1 MEGILSPQLAS
12 NALTT
17 LETVK
22 EMMGI
27 PTEESDPQVDN
38 VLIRLINAASAW
50 VETMTERKL
59 GKNDYR
65 QKCRGTG
72 SQELVLK
79 YYPIVSVQSVTEIG
93 SGKVLPPESYDFD
106 EKGDIGVL
114 YREEGWPYRGYPG
127 GLSGDYLAPQRYS
140 LVEYTAGYVLP
151 KDATA
156 DSPCTLPA
164 DLESL
169 VWEMV
174 EQEYQLRINGA
185 QGLAAFSISD
195 VSWTFD
201 KTQKDSWISTINRYR
216 RI

>member
-1 MEGILSPQLAS
+1 MISMIELAS

-22 EMMGI
+22 EMLGM
-27 PTEESDPQVDN
+27 PVEESASQVDN

-59 GKNDYR
+59 GRSDYR

-72 SQELVLK
+72 SQELVLQH
-79 YYPIVSVQSVTEIG
+79 YPIVSVDSVTEIG
-93 SGKVLPPESYDFD
+93 SGKVLASASYNFD
-106 EKGDIGVL
+106 EKGEIGVL
-114 YREEGWPYRGYPG
+114 YREEGWPYRGYPA
-127 GLSGDYLAPQRYS
+127 GLSGDYIAPQRYL
-140 LVEYTAGYVLP
+140 LVQYTAGYVLP
-151 KDATA
+151 KDATE

-164 DLESL
+164 DLENL

-174 EQEYQLRINGA
+174 EQEYQLRKNGA
-185 QGLAAFSISD
+185 QGLSAFSISD

-201 KTQKDSWISTINRYR
+201 KTQRDSWISTINRYR

>member
-1 MEGILSPQLAS
+1 MVELAA

-22 EMMGI
+22 EMLGI
-27 PTEESDPQVDN
+27 PAEESDPQVDN

-79 YYPIVSVQSVTEIG
+79 HYPIVSVQSVTEIG
-93 SGKVLPPESYDFD
+93 SGKVLPPQSYDFD

-127 GLSGDYLAPQRYS
+127 GLSGDYLAPQRYL

>member
-1 MEGILSPQLAS
+1 MIELAS

-22 EMMGI
+22 EMLGMLA
-27 PTEESDPQVDN
+27 EESAPQVDN

-79 YYPIVSVQSVTEIG
+79 HYPIVSVQSVVEIG
-93 SGKVLPPESYDFD
+93 SGKVLPPQSYDFD

-127 GLSGDYLAPQRYS
+127 GLSGDYLAPQRYL

>member
-1 MEGILSPQLAS
+1 MVELAA

-22 EMMGI
+22 EMLGI
-27 PTEESDPQVDN
+27 PAEESDPQVDN

-79 YYPIVSVQSVTEIG
+79 HYPIVSVQSVTEIG
-93 SGKVLPPESYDFD
+93 SGKVLPPQSYDFD

-127 GLSGDYLAPQRYS
+127 GLSGDYLAPQRYL

-156 DSPCTLPA
+156 DSPCTPPA
-164 DLESL
+164 DLESI

>member
-50 VETMTERKL
+50 VETMIERKL

-79 YYPIVSVQSVTEIG
+79 HYPIVSVQSVTEIG
-93 SGKVLPPESYDFD
+93 SGK
-106 EKGDIGVL
+106 VL

-127 GLSGDYLAPQRYS
+127 GLSGDYLAPQRYL

>member
-1 MEGILSPQLAS
+1 MIS
-12 NALTT
+12 T
-17 LETVK
+17 K
-22 EMMGI
+22 
-27 PTEESDPQVDN
+27 
-38 VLIRLINAASAW
+38 R
-50 VETMTERKL
+50 
-59 GKNDYR
+59 
-65 QKCRGTG
+65 
-72 SQELVLK
+72 
-79 YYPIVSVQSVTEIG
+79 EI
-93 SGKVLPPESYDFD
+93 
-106 EKGDIGVL
+106 
-114 YREEGWPYRGYPG
+114 
-127 GLSGDYLAPQRYS
+127 SGDYLAPQRYL

>member
-1 MEGILSPQLAS
+1 M
-12 NALTT
+12 
-17 LETVK
+17 ETVK

-50 VETMTERKL
+50 VETMIERKL

-79 YYPIVSVQSVTEIG
+79 HYPIVSVQSVTEIG
-93 SGKVLPPESYDFD
+93 SGKVLSPESYDFD

-127 GLSGDYLAPQRYS
+127 GLSGDYLAPQRYL

-174 EQEYQLRINGA
+174 EQGIPTA
-185 QGLAAFSISD
+185 H
-195 VSWTFD
+195 
-201 KTQKDSWISTINRYR
+201 KR
-216 RI
+216 RTGPCSLLYFGRFLDI

>member
-1 MEGILSPQLAS
+1 MISMIELAS

-22 EMMGI
+22 EMLGI
-27 PTEESDPQVDN
+27 PAEESDPQVDN

-50 VETMTERKL
+50 VETMIERKL

-79 YYPIVSVQSVTEIG
+79 HYPIVSVQSVTEIG

-127 GLSGDYLAPQRYS
+127 GLSGDYLAPQRYL

>member
-1 MEGILSPQLAS
+1 MDGILSPQLAL

-22 EMMGI
+22 EMLGI
-27 PTEESDPQVDN
+27 PAEESDPQVDN

-79 YYPIVSVQSVTEIG
+79 HYPIVSVQSVAEIG

-114 YREEGWPYRGYPG
+114 YRESGWPYRGYLG
-127 GLSGDYLAPQRYS
+127 GLSGDFLAPQRYL

>member
-1 MEGILSPQLAS
+1 MDGILSPQLAA

-27 PTEESDPQVDN
+27 PAEESDPQVDN

-79 YYPIVSVQSVTEIG
+79 HYPIVSVQSVTEIG

-127 GLSGDYLAPQRYS
+127 GLSGDYLAPQRYL

-151 KDATA
+151 RMQLQIAPVPFLLTWRALFGNGRTGIPTA
-156 DSPCTLPA
+156 HKRRTGPC
-164 DLESL
+164 SL
-169 VWEMV
+169 L
-174 EQEYQLRINGA
+174 YFGCFLDI
-185 QGLAAFSISD
+185 
-195 VSWTFD
+195 
-201 KTQKDSWISTINRYR
+201 
-216 RI
+216 

>member
-106 EKGDIGVL
+106 EKGDIRVL
-114 YREEGWPYRGYPG
+114 YREEGWPHRGYPG
-127 GLSGDYLAPQRYS
+127 GLSGDYLAPQRYL

-174 EQEYQLRINGA
+174 EQGIPTA
-185 QGLAAFSISD
+185 H
-195 VSWTFD
+195 
-201 KTQKDSWISTINRYR
+201 KR
-216 RI
+216 RTGPCSLLYFGCFLDI

>member
-1 MEGILSPQLAS
+1 MDGILSPQLAA

-27 PTEESDPQVDN
+27 PAEESDPQVDN

-79 YYPIVSVQSVTEIG
+79 HYPIVSVQSVTEIG

-114 YREEGWPYRGYPG
+114 YREEGWPYRGYPS
-127 GLSGDYLAPQRYS
+127 GLSGDYLAPQRYL

>member
-79 YYPIVSVQSVTEIG
+79 Y
-93 SGKVLPPESYDFD
+93 
-106 EKGDIGVL
+106 
-114 YREEGWPYRGYPG
+114 
-127 GLSGDYLAPQRYS
+127 
-140 LVEYTAGYVLP
+140 
-151 KDATA
+151 
-156 DSPCTLPA
+156 
-164 DLESL
+164 
-169 VWEMV
+169 
-174 EQEYQLRINGA
+174 
-185 QGLAAFSISD
+185 
-195 VSWTFD
+195 
-201 KTQKDSWISTINRYR
+201 
-216 RI
+216 

>member
-1 MEGILSPQLAS
+1 MVELAA

-22 EMMGI
+22 EMLGI
-27 PTEESDPQVDN
+27 PAEESDPQVDN

-59 GKNDYR
+59 GKNDYK

-79 YYPIVSVQSVTEIG
+79 HYPIVSVQSVTEIG
-93 SGKVLPPESYDFD
+93 SGKVLPPQSYDFD

-127 GLSGDYLAPQRYS
+127 GLSGDYLAPQRYL

>member
-1 MEGILSPQLAS
+1 MQAFCPQPKNQAERGEQDGRDIKPTIIS

-50 VETMTERKL
+50 VETMIERKL

-79 YYPIVSVQSVTEIG
+79 HYPIVSVQSVTEIG
-93 SGKVLPPESYDFD
+93 SGKVLSPESYDFD

-127 GLSGDYLAPQRYS
+127 GLSGDYLAPQRYL

-185 QGLAAFSISD
+185 PGPCSLLYFGRFLDI
-195 VSWTFD
+195 
-201 KTQKDSWISTINRYR
+201 
-216 RI
+216 